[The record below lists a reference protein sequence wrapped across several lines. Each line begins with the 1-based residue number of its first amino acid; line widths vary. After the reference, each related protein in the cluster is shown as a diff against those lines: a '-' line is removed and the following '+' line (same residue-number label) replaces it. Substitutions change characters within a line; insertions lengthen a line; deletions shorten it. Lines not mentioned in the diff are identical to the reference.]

1 MIKQHDKQQ
10 FTTQLLAWYKQH
22 ARILPWREDNSAY
35 RVWVSEIMLQ
45 QTRVEAVKPYFER
58 FLSALPTLQDLAC
71 AGDDE
76 LAKLWE
82 GLGYYNRV
90 RNMKKCAQRCV
101 EEFDGQLPNTSTLLK
116 TLPGI
121 GDYTAGAVAS
131 IAYGENIPA
140 VDGNVLRVFTRV
152 LVCEDDILKET
163 TKKKFQNI
171 IQDYMPE
178 GRSADFN
185 QALMELGALI
195 CVPNAAPRC
204 NICPVSDQC
213 LGYQSGQAQRLP
225 NKTQKKKRRIEQ
237 KTILVLVNNKNI
249 YLQQRP
255 KEGLLA
261 NLYEFMNHEGFLK
274 KKDLQEHIKGIKKI
288 TKLPNA
294 KHIFS
299 HIEWQMHGFFV
310 EVEHMNQ
317 EGIWCTMED
326 IDHRYAIP
334 TAYKVY
340 REALVEWYKE
350 K

>member
-58 FLSALPTLQDLAC
+58 FLFAFPTLQDLAC
-71 AGDDE
+71 ASDDE

-90 RNMKKCAQRCV
+90 RNMKKCAQQCM

-131 IAYGENIPA
+131 IAYGESIPA

-163 TKKKFQNI
+163 TKKKFQKI
-171 IQDYMPE
+171 IQDYMPD
-178 GRSADFN
+178 GKSADFN

-195 CVPNAAPRC
+195 CVPNATPRC

-213 LGYQSGQAQRLP
+213 VGCQSGQAHRLP
-225 NKTQKKKRRIEQ
+225 NKKQKKKRRIEQ
-237 KTILVLVNNKNI
+237 KTILILVNDKNI

-261 NLYEFMNHEGFLK
+261 NLYEFMNYEGFLK
-274 KKDLQEHIKGIKKI
+274 KKDLQEHISGIKKI

-299 HIEWQMHGFFV
+299 HIEWHMHGFLV
-310 EVEHMNQ
+310 EVEKMNQ

-326 IDHRYAIP
+326 IDHQYAIP
-334 TAYKVY
+334 TAYKAY

-350 K
+350 R